1 MMTQHTTA
9 SLEGARALVTGG
21 AGLVG
26 SHIVDQLL
34 AEGVEKVVV
43 LDNFI
48 RGRWE
53 NLEAALHSDRVQV
66 VEGDVRDN
74 EVVRRCT
81 DGCDY
86 VFHQAAIRITLCAER
101 PRDCIEVMVN
111 GTFNVLEACVQSN
124 VQKVV
129 LASSASVYGMAE
141 QFPTNERHHLYNNR
155 TLYGAVKV
163 TNEQV
168 ARAFNE
174 MYGLSYVA
182 LRYFNIYGPRMDV
195 TGAYTEVFI
204 RWLDCIDRHE
214 RPKIFGDGS
223 QTMDFIYI
231 SDVARANL
239 LAMQSG
245 ASDEVFNVASGR
257 ETSLLELWQTLER
270 VTKASP
276 LDPEF
281 LPERQVNNVRRR
293 LGGVKRAAE
302 QLGFQATVDLEE
314 GLRQL
319 IAWRQ
324 AELQQGRR
332 ITA

>member
-1 MMTQHTTA
+1 MMTQHTTTA
-9 SLEGARALVTGG
+9 LEGARVLVTGG

-34 AEGVEKVVV
+34 KEGVEKVVV

-48 RGRWE
+48 RGRQE
-53 NLEAALHSDRVQV
+53 NLADALRSDRVQIV
-66 VEGDVRDN
+66 QGDIQDSAMVQRCMEG
-74 EVVRRCT
+74 CA
-81 DGCDY
+81 Y

-111 GTFNVLEACVQSN
+111 GTFNVLEACVQQH
-124 VQKVV
+124 VKKVV

-141 QFPTNERHHLYNNR
+141 QFPTDERHHLYNNR

-163 TNEQV
+163 ANEQI

-204 RWLDCIDRHE
+204 RWLDCIDRDE
-214 RPKIFGDGS
+214 RPKIFGNGS

-231 SDVARANL
+231 SDIARANL
-239 LAMQSG
+239 LALQSTVT
-245 ASDEVFNVASGR
+245 DDVFNVASGH
-257 ETSLLELWQTLER
+257 ETSLLELWQTLQR
-270 VTKASP
+270 VTHADH
-276 LDPEF
+276 LEPEF
-281 LPERQVNNVRRR
+281 LPERSVNNVRRR
-293 LGGVKRAAE
+293 LGGVQRAAE
-302 QLGFQATVDLEE
+302 QLGFRATVGLEE
-314 GLRQL
+314 GIRQL
-319 IAWRQ
+319 VAWRQ
-324 AELQQGRR
+324 EELHTGQRM
-332 ITA
+332 TA

>member
-1 MMTQHTTA
+1 MTPYTTET
-9 SLEGARALVTGG
+9 LEGARVLVTGG

-34 AEGVEKVVV
+34 EQGVEQVVV

-48 RGRWE
+48 RGRQE
-53 NLEAALHSDRVQV
+53 NLEAALCSDRVQIV
-66 VEGDVRDN
+66 QGDIRDSAIVQRCMEG
-74 EVVRRCT
+74 CT
-81 DGCDY
+81 Y

-111 GTFNVLEACVQSN
+111 GTFNVLEACVQHN
-124 VQKVV
+124 VKKVV

-141 QFPTNERHHLYNNR
+141 QFPTDERHHLYNNR

-163 TNEQV
+163 ANEQI

-204 RWLDCIDRHE
+204 RWLDCIDRNE
-214 RPKIFGDGS
+214 RPKMFGDGS

-231 SDVARANL
+231 SDIAWANL
-239 LAMQSG
+239 LALRS
-245 ASDEVFNVASGR
+245 AVTDDVFNVASGH
-257 ETSLLELWQTLER
+257 ETSLLELWQTLQR
-270 VTKASP
+270 VTHAYH
-276 LDPEF
+276 LEPEF
-281 LPERQVNNVRRR
+281 FPERRVNDVRRR
-293 LGGVKRAAE
+293 LGGGQRAAE
-302 QLGFQATVDLEE
+302 QLGFRATVDLEE
-314 GLRQL
+314 GIRQL
-319 IAWRQ
+319 VAWRQ
-324 AELQQGRR
+324 EALHQGQRM
-332 ITA
+332 TV

>member
-9 SLEGARALVTGG
+9 SLEGTRVLVTGG

-34 AEGVEKVVV
+34 AEEVEQVIV

-48 RGRWE
+48 RGRQE
-53 NLEAALHSDRVQV
+53 NLEAALCSDRVQIV
-66 VEGDVRDN
+66 QGDIRDSAM
-74 EVVRRCT
+74 VQRCM

-111 GTFNVLEACVQSN
+111 GTFNVLEACVKHK

-141 QFPTNERHHLYNNR
+141 QFPTDECHPLYNNR

-163 TNEQV
+163 ANEQM

-174 MYGLSYVA
+174 MYGLPYVA
-182 LRYFNIYGPRMDV
+182 LRYFNVYGPRMDV

-204 RWLDCIDRHE
+204 RWLDCIDRNE

-223 QTMDFIYI
+223 QSMDLIYI
-231 SDVARANL
+231 SDIARANL
-239 LAMQSG
+239 LALQSTVT
-245 ASDEVFNVASGR
+245 DDVFNVASGH
-257 ETSLLELWQTLER
+257 ETSLLELWRTLQR
-270 VTKASP
+270 VTHADH
-276 LDPEF
+276 LEPEF
-281 LPERQVNNVRRR
+281 FPERSVNNVIRR
-293 LGGVKRAAE
+293 LGGGQRAAE
-302 QLGFQATVDLEE
+302 QLGFRATVDLEE
-314 GLRQL
+314 GIRQL
-319 IAWRQ
+319 VAWRQ
-324 AELQQGRR
+324 EELHKGQRLV
-332 ITA
+332 A

>member
-1 MMTQHTTA
+1 MMTQHTTTA
-9 SLEGARALVTGG
+9 LEGARVLVTGG

-34 AEGVEKVVV
+34 KEGVEKVVV

-48 RGRWE
+48 RGRQE
-53 NLEAALHSDRVQV
+53 NLADALRSDRVQIV
-66 VEGDVRDN
+66 QGDIQDSAMVQRCMEG
-74 EVVRRCT
+74 CA
-81 DGCDY
+81 Y

-111 GTFNVLEACVQSN
+111 GTFNVLEACVQQH
-124 VQKVV
+124 VKKVV

-141 QFPTNERHHLYNNR
+141 QFPTDERHHLYNNR

-163 TNEQV
+163 ANEQL

-204 RWLDCIDRHE
+204 RWLDCIDHNE

-231 SDVARANL
+231 SDIARANL
-239 LAMQSG
+239 LALQS
-245 ASDEVFNVASGR
+245 AVTDNVFNIASGR
-257 ETSLLELWQTLER
+257 ETSLLELWQTLQR
-270 VTKASP
+270 VTHAYH
-276 LDPEF
+276 LEPEF
-281 LPERQVNNVRRR
+281 LPERHVNNVRRR
-293 LGGVKRAAE
+293 LGGGQRAAE
-302 QLGFQATVDLEE
+302 QLGFRATVDLEE
-314 GLRQL
+314 GIRQL
-319 IAWRQ
+319 VAWRQ
-324 AELQQGRR
+324 EALPKGQR
-332 ITA
+332 ITV

>member
-1 MMTQHTTA
+1 MMVQHTTA
-9 SLEGARALVTGG
+9 SFEGARALVTGG

-53 NLEAALHSDRVQV
+53 NLEPALWSDRVQV
-66 VEGDVRDN
+66 VEGDIRDTK
-74 EVVRRCT
+74 VVRRCT

-141 QFPTNERHHLYNNR
+141 QFPTDERHHLYNNR

-163 TNEQV
+163 ANEQI

-204 RWLDCIDRHE
+204 RWLDCIDHNE

-239 LAMQSG
+239 LAMKSD
-245 ASDEVFNVASGR
+245 ACDEVFNVASGH
-257 ETSLLELWQTLER
+257 ETSLLELWQTLQR
-270 VTKASP
+270 VTHAYH
-276 LDPEF
+276 LEPEF
-281 LPERQVNNVRRR
+281 LLERRVNNVRRR
-293 LGGVKRAAE
+293 LGGVERAAA
-302 QLGFQATVDLEE
+302 QLGFRATVDLEE
-314 GLRQL
+314 GVRRLV
-319 IAWRQ
+319 AWRQ
-324 AELQQGRR
+324 EALHKGQR
-332 ITA
+332 ITV